1 MENKE
6 LIKNLGTNITMCFLE
21 GCPRADKCVKH
32 LAYEMMGDQKEYG
45 STVMPSSLKENG
57 ECDMFSEA
65 VIKRYAK
72 GATHIY
78 DEVKMKHY
86 GTIKGAVKGILGG
99 RSSYYR
105 SINGERLISEEEQK
119 RIAAVFRKY
128 GYDTDN
134 LFDEYILSY

>member
-1 MENKE
+1 MVNKE

-32 LAYEMMGDQKEYG
+32 LAYEMMGDQKECG
-45 STVMPSSLKENG
+45 NTVMPSSLKENG

-78 DEVKMKHY
+78 DEIKVKHY

-105 SINGERLISEEEQK
+105 SITGERLISEEQQK
-119 RIAAVFRKY
+119 RIAAVFRKN

-134 LFDEYILSY
+134 LFDEYVLSY